1 MKLIKCAQVHLHCVS
16 ADLQSPETNVQT
28 PWLKV
33 YSCWIVVFSP
43 QIIEIFRRGAADGL
57 SLNFIII
64 WLLGDVFNVAGAILQ
79 DVIPTMKALAVYHT
93 LADIVLLGQCFY
105 YRGFTLSDAQAMA
118 DEEATI
124 DEEAGEE
131 SPLLRQDSTTTK
143 TTKPITAADADRPR
157 RSSSFSFHVDASHL
171 SPATPFVVPPNSTA
185 DLPVVSS
192 QTSKSVLR
200 TTIFNVT
207 ALVLVCAV
215 GVLGWFL
222 STRASHHDNSNDGQD
237 DLPILP
243 PDGEK
248 IHFDLWGQIF
258 GYLCAALYT
267 GSRLPQLLLNYRRQ
281 STEGISMLFFIFACA
296 GNVTFVM
303 SIFAF
308 EPDCVELGREYA
320 ALQCQ
325 DGEWSAEYGKYI
337 LVNTSWVIG
346 SAGALVLDLLIF
358 VQFWI
363 YSKKSG
369 K

>member
-1 MKLIKCAQVHLHCVS
+1 MPTDDCPNPFGS
-16 ADLQSPETNVQT
+16 RY
-28 PWLKV
+28 

-43 QIIEIFRRGAADGL
+43 QIIEIFRRGSADGL

-105 YRGFTLSDAQAMA
+105 YRGFTLSDAQPVT
-118 DEEATI
+118 DEGAI
-124 DEEAGEE
+124 VDEEAGEE
-131 SPLLRQDSTTTK
+131 SPLLRHDSTVIRG
-143 TTKPITAADADRPR
+143 TKPITAADADRPR

-171 SPATPFVVPPNSTA
+171 SPATPFLAPPNSTA

-192 QTSKSVLR
+192 RTSRSALC
-200 TTIFNVT
+200 TTIFNII

-222 STRASHHDNSNDGQD
+222 STGASHHTSNDSHES
-237 DLPILP
+237 LPVST
-243 PDGEK
+243 PDGEN
-248 IHFDLWGQIF
+248 IRFDLWGQIF
-258 GYLCAALYT
+258 GYLCAILYT

-308 EPDCVELGREYA
+308 EPDCVKLGREYS

-325 DGEWSAEYGKYI
+325 DGEWSAEYRKYI

-358 VQFWI
+358 VQFWM

>member
-1 MKLIKCAQVHLHCVS
+1 MKLIKCAQVHLHC
-16 ADLQSPETNVQT
+16 
-28 PWLKV
+28 
-33 YSCWIVVFSP
+33 
-43 QIIEIFRRGAADGL
+43 IIEIFRRGSADGL

-105 YRGFTLSDAQAMA
+105 YRGFTLSDAQPMS
-118 DEEATI
+118 DEEAI
-124 DEEAGEE
+124 VDEEAGEE
-131 SPLLRQDSTTTK
+131 SPLLGQDPTVTK
-143 TTKPITAADADRPR
+143 ATKPITAADADRPR

-171 SPATPFVVPPNSTA
+171 SPATPFLAPPNSSA

-192 QTSKSVLR
+192 QTSTSTLR
-200 TTIFNVT
+200 TTIFNIT

-222 STRASHHDNSNDGQD
+222 STRASSNDRHD
-237 DLPILP
+237 DLPVSS

-248 IHFDLWGQIF
+248 IRFDLWGQIF

-308 EPDCVELGREYA
+308 EPECVKSGREYS

-325 DGEWSAEYGKYI
+325 DGEWSAEYRKYI

>member
-1 MKLIKCAQVHLHCVS
+1 MDIEALSGICG
-16 ADLQSPETNVQT
+16 
-28 PWLKV
+28 
-33 YSCWIVVFSP
+33 CWIVVFSP

-105 YRGFTLSDAQAMA
+105 YRGFTFSDAQPAP
-118 DEEATI
+118 DEEAAV

-131 SPLLRQDSTTTK
+131 SPLLRQDSTTAK
-143 TTKPITAADADRPR
+143 TTSRITAADADRPR

-171 SPATPFVVPPNSTA
+171 SPATPFIAPPNSTP
-185 DLPVVSS
+185 DLPVISS
-192 QTSKSVLR
+192 QRSTSALR
-200 TTIFNVT
+200 TTIFNTT

-215 GVLGWFL
+215 GVLAWFL
-222 STRASHHDNSNDGQD
+222 SARASHQNNPKDRHD
-237 DLPILP
+237 DLPIP
-243 PDGEK
+243 TPDGET
-248 IHFDLWGQIF
+248 IRFDLWGQIF

-308 EPDCVELGREYA
+308 EPECVKLGHEYA
-320 ALQCQ
+320 AMQCE
-325 DGEWSAEYGKYI
+325 DGEWSAEYRKYI

-363 YSKKSG
+363 YSKSG

>member
-1 MKLIKCAQVHLHCVS
+1 M
-16 ADLQSPETNVQT
+16 
-28 PWLKV
+28 
-33 YSCWIVVFSP
+33 FSP

-105 YRGFTLSDAQAMA
+105 YRGFTLSDAQAVS
-118 DEEATI
+118 DEEATV

-143 TTKPITAADADRPR
+143 ATKPVTAADADRPR

-192 QTSKSVLR
+192 QTSKSTPR

-222 STRASHHDNSNDGQD
+222 STRASHHDSSNDGHD

-308 EPDCVELGREYA
+308 EPDCVKLGREYG